1 MRAGIPISLHCWRF
15 PLAPHQCS
23 VVPSSRWVTWHTPSL
38 VLPEESWSVGV
49 PWHLWFSWS
58 LSWLLQGAS
67 SAAPFAAAPHH
78 SARWFSSFSP
88 PVPLSLPSTP
98 RHSTLTPRLP
108 PAVTFL
114 SPRCLKEDF
123 TGSGPGPPTCVGSP
137 QSQKLTVK
145 FRGEILSKDRSYT
158 AGHQRKSTPRCTPRS
173 KVASTRPR
181 SLPAGMHVGTACYQ
195 LPASGRLQGLS

>member
-38 VLPEESWSVGV
+38 VLPEGSWFVGV
-49 PWHLWFSWS
+49 SWHLWFSWS

-67 SAAPFAAAPHH
+67 SALCCC
-78 SARWFSSFSP
+78 SS
-88 PVPLSLPSTP
+88 PLSPVVFFLQPSSAPVLPSAT

-145 FRGEILSKDRSYT
+145 FRGEILSKDLSYA
-158 AGHQRKSTPRCTPRS
+158 AGHRSKSTPCCTRRS
-173 KVASTRPR
+173 KVASTLPR